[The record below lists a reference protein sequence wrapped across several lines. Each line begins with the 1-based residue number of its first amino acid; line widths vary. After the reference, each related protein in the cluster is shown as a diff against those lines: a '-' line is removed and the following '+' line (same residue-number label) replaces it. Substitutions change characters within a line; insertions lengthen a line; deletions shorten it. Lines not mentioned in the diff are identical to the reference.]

1 MNQRFATMLRVI
13 RESRGMS
20 QATLARLTDLDSGY
34 LTRCEQGTRVPATLD
49 VIERLIGALRCSDAE
64 ANALRVAAGFLP
76 PAVARV
82 GPADPEIVTLARLLD
97 PTVFSEATRQSVR
110 SVVRGLGEL
119 LLDRAEAADQ
129 SGVGEARDAPDPGEP
144 AVQTEVVAD
153 SARRRQRRSK
163 ASRLA
168 EGG

>member
-1 MNQRFATMLRVI
+1 MSQNFAPLLRAI

-20 QATLARLTDLDSGY
+20 QAALARITDLDSGY

-49 VIERLIGALRCSDAE
+49 VIERLVGGLGCSDAE
-64 ANALRVAAGFLP
+64 ADALRVAAGFLP

-82 GPADPEIVTLARLLD
+82 GPADPAIVTLARLLD
-97 PTVFSEATRQSVR
+97 PTVFSESTRQSVR

-129 SGVGEARDAPDPGEP
+129 SGVGEARDAPDPVEP
-144 AVQTEVVAD
+144 EIVAD
-153 SARRRQRRSK
+153 SARPRRRRSK

-168 EGG
+168 EGD